1 LLIGPGGAAATA
13 ALFLFRELRI
23 SLKSNLHAGI
33 LRNVLPT
40 SGGGIVIRTLVFA
53 GILLACLIGAQGTP
67 AEAAGSL
74 DECSK
79 IQDDAAR
86 LRCYDEMAGRKPRGA
101 ATETDVSPVETGKAE
116 AKAPPSYLS
125 RKWQLDEESRKGR
138 FAITTYKQNY
148 LLPYT
153 YNLTQNKELYAA
165 ANPGTEIQD
174 YEAKFQ
180 ISLKVKL
187 WESILGTNTDLW
199 LGYTQLSFWQ
209 VYNTDFSS
217 PFRETNYEPE
227 ILLNFRTD
235 TDVFGL
241 MRNRFIQIGLN
252 HQSNGRGE
260 PLSRSWNRIVANFG
274 FERGDFD
281 LVLKTWARIPE
292 SEENDDNP
300 DITSYLGYGEIW
312 LGYFWKDCHL
322 GAMFRNNLRFDE
334 NRSALQLE
342 LSFPLVERINGYV
355 QYFTGY
361 GESLIDYNHYTNRIG
376 VGFMIRDW

>member
-33 LRNVLPT
+33 LRNVLLT
-40 SGGGIVIRTLVFA
+40 SGGGIVIRCL
-53 GILLACLIGAQGTP
+53 LLAALVLALLCGTQGYP
-67 AEAAGSL
+67 ALASAAASL
-74 DECSK
+74 DDCAK
-79 IQDDAAR
+79 IDDDAAR
-86 LRCYDEMAGRKPRGA
+86 LRCYDEAAGRKP
-101 ATETDVSPVETGKAE
+101 TDAPARVTPAE
-116 AKAPPSYLS
+116 PAPEEPRKPSYLS
-125 RKWQLDEESRKGR
+125 MKWQLDEESRKGR
-138 FAITTYKQNY
+138 FAITPYKQNY

-153 YNLTQNKELYAA
+153 YNFTQNKELYAA

-227 ILLNFRTD
+227 VLLNFRTD